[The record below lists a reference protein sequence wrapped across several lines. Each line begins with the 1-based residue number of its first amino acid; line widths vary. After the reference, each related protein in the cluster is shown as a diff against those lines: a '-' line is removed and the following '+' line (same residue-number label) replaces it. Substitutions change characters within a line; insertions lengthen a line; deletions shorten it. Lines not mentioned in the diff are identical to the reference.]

1 MPLRRSFFAGL
12 WLKRADRLYG
22 RDKQGETE
30 TGKLD
35 GKVAI
40 VTGAGRGIGRAIA
53 EAYLQEGA
61 KVAVTAAREQAELNQ
76 LAKQG
81 WSERV
86 LARLS
91 DVTNPEACE
100 QVVDQTIQR
109 FGHVD
114 ILVNNAGRG
123 MKYVSAS
130 FLTEPTRFWEVEPSV
145 WHLIIDTNVN
155 GPFYMARAVV
165 TRLLEQQREGS
176 IINIGV
182 SYETMKRR
190 GFSPYGS
197 SKAAL
202 EAASTIWAQELIE
215 ARIRVNIL
223 LPGGATN
230 TGMVPA
236 QTPADVQARLLQPE
250 IIQAPAVFL
259 ASDASRELTGRRLIA
274 TEWSAES
281 PQGGAIVEGIG

>member
-1 MPLRRSFFAGL
+1 M
-12 WLKRADRLYG
+12 
-22 RDKQGETE
+22 
-30 TGKLD
+30 GKLD

-61 KVAVTAAREQAELNQ
+61 LVTVTAAREQAELDQ
-76 LAKQG
+76 LAKLDG
-81 WSERV
+81 SERV
-86 LARLS
+86 LALLA

-100 QVVDQTIQR
+100 QVVNQTIQR

-123 MKYVSAS
+123 MKYVNAS
-130 FLTEPTRFWEVEPSV
+130 FLMEPTRFWEAEPAA
-145 WHLIIDTNVN
+145 WHMIMDTNVN

-176 IINIGV
+176 IINI
-182 SYETMKRR
+182 SMDYEGMKRR
-190 GFSPYGS
+190 GFSPYGP

-202 EAASTIWAQELIE
+202 ESASAIWAQELIE

-236 QTPADVQARLLQPE
+236 STPANLQARLLQPE
-250 IIQAPAVFL
+250 IMQAPAVFL
-259 ASDASRELTGRRLIA
+259 ASDASQELTGRRLIA
-274 TEWSAES
+274 AEWSAAN
-281 PQGGAIVEGIG
+281 PQGRAMVEGIG

>member
-1 MPLRRSFFAGL
+1 M
-12 WLKRADRLYG
+12 
-22 RDKQGETE
+22 
-30 TGKLD
+30 GKLD

-61 KVAVTAAREQAELNQ
+61 KVVATAAREQAELDQ
-76 LAKQG
+76 LAKQDG
-81 WSERV
+81 SERV
-86 LARLS
+86 LALLA

-100 QVVDQTIQR
+100 QVVNQAVQR

-123 MKYVSAS
+123 MKHVNAS
-130 FLTEPTRFWEVEPSV
+130 FLTEPTRFWEAEPAA
-145 WHLIIDTNVN
+145 WQMIIDTNVN

-165 TRLLEQQREGS
+165 ARLLEQRAGS
-176 IINIGV
+176 IINISMDYAG
-182 SYETMKRR
+182 MKRR
-190 GFSPYGS
+190 GFSPYGP

-202 EAASTIWAQELIE
+202 ESASAIWAQELSE
-215 ARIRVNIL
+215 ARVRVNLL

-236 QTPADVQARLLQPE
+236 STPANIQARLLQPE
-250 IIQAPAVFL
+250 IMKAPAVFL
-259 ASDASRELTGRRLIA
+259 ASDASRDLTGHRLIA
-274 TEWSAES
+274 TEWSAAN
-281 PQGGAIVEGIG
+281 PQGRAIVEGIG

>member
-1 MPLRRSFFAGL
+1 M
-12 WLKRADRLYG
+12 
-22 RDKQGETE
+22 
-30 TGKLD
+30 GKLD

-53 EAYLQEGA
+53 EAYVQEGA

-76 LAKQG
+76 LAKQDG
-81 WSERV
+81 SERV
-86 LARLS
+86 LALLA
-91 DVTNPEACE
+91 DITNPGACE

-145 WHLIIDTNVN
+145 WRLIIDTNVN
-155 GPFYMARAVV
+155 GPFYMARAVT
-165 TRLLEQQREGS
+165 TRWLQQQREGS
-176 IINIGV
+176 IMNIGV

-190 GFSPYGS
+190 GFSPYGP

-202 EAASTIWAQELIE
+202 EATSAIWAQELSE
-215 ARIRVNIL
+215 TRIRVNML

-236 QTPADVQARLLQPE
+236 STPADVQARLLQPE
-250 IIQAPAVFL
+250 IIQASAVFL
-259 ASDASRELTGRRLIA
+259 ASDASRELTGRRLMA

-281 PQGGAIVEGIG
+281 PQGRAIVEGIG

>member
-12 WLKRADRLYG
+12 WLKRADRLSG
-22 RDKQGETE
+22 RDKQGATE
-30 TGKLD
+30 MGKLD

-53 EAYLQEGA
+53 EAYVQEGA

-76 LAKQG
+76 LAKQDG
-81 WSERV
+81 SERV
-86 LARLS
+86 LALLA
-91 DVTNPEACE
+91 DITNPGACE

-145 WHLIIDTNVN
+145 WRLIIDTNVN
-155 GPFYMARAVV
+155 GPFYMARAVT
-165 TRLLEQQREGS
+165 TRWLQQQREGS
-176 IINIGV
+176 IMNIGV

-190 GFSPYGS
+190 GFSPYGP

-202 EAASTIWAQELIE
+202 EATSAIWAQELSE
-215 ARIRVNIL
+215 TRIRVNML

-236 QTPADVQARLLQPE
+236 STPADVQARLLQPE
-250 IIQAPAVFL
+250 IIQASAVFL

-281 PQGGAIVEGIG
+281 PQGRAIVEGIG

>member
-1 MPLRRSFFAGL
+1 VLIVCIG
-12 WLKRADRLYG
+12 KTKKG
-22 RDKQGETE
+22 TTE
-30 TGKLD
+30 MGKLD

-61 KVAVTAAREQAELNQ
+61 SVTITAAREQAELDQ

-81 WSERV
+81 WSEHV
-86 LARLS
+86 LALLA
-91 DVTNPEACE
+91 DVADPQACE
-100 QVVDQTIQR
+100 RVVEQTVQR
-109 FGHVD
+109 FGRVD
-114 ILVNNAGRG
+114 ILVNNAARG
-123 MKYVSAS
+123 MKYVSSS
-130 FLTEPTRFWEVEPSV
+130 FMKEPTRFWEVEPST
-145 WHLIIDTNVN
+145 WRMMIDTNIN

-165 TRLLEQQREGS
+165 ARMLAQQSGGS
-176 IINIGV
+176 IIGISV
-182 SYETMKRR
+182 SYVTMKRR
-190 GFSPYGS
+190 GFSPYGP

-202 EAASTIWAQELIE
+202 ESASAIWTQELIE

-223 LPGGATN
+223 LPGGITN

-236 QTPADVQARLLQPE
+236 STPADLQAVMLQPE

-274 TEWSAES
+274 TEWSAAN
-281 PQGGAIVEGIG
+281 PQGRAIVEGIG

>member
-1 MPLRRSFFAGL
+1 VLIVCI
-12 WLKRADRLYG
+12 
-22 RDKQGETE
+22 GETKKE
-30 TGKLD
+30 QGAMGKLD

-53 EAYLQEGA
+53 EAYIQEGA
-61 KVAVTAAREQAELNQ
+61 KVAVTAAREQAELDQ
-76 LAKQG
+76 LTKQDG
-81 WSERV
+81 SEQV
-86 LARLS
+86 LALLA

-100 QVVDQTIQR
+100 QVVDQTTKR

-114 ILVNNAGRG
+114 ILVNNAARG

-130 FLTEPTRFWEVEPSV
+130 FLTEPTRFWETDPSV
-145 WHLIIDTNVN
+145 WRMIIDTNVD

-165 TRLLEQQREGS
+165 TRWLEQQREGS

-182 SYETMKRR
+182 SYDTMKRR
-190 GFSPYGS
+190 GFSPYGP

-202 EAASTIWAQELIE
+202 ESASAIWAQELSE

-236 QTPADVQARLLQPE
+236 STPADVQARLLQPE

-259 ASDASRELTGRRLIA
+259 ASDASRELTGRRLMA
-274 TEWSAES
+274 TEWSAER
-281 PQGGAIVEGIG
+281 QEGRAIVQGIG